1 MVLTVT
7 TSVLDAEQLAHVES
21 FLVGFLP
28 RMREAPGVVEI
39 LHYADRES
47 GRAQTLVVWESE
59 ADVRA
64 YRESALVKEAMAFE
78 KSVGAPGDRKGPF
91 AVLRLA

>member
-1 MVLTVT
+1 MILTVT
-7 TSVLDAEQLAHVES
+7 ESVLNPEQLARVES
-21 FLVGFLP
+21 FLAGFLP

-47 GRAQTLVVWESE
+47 GRAQTLVVWEGE

-64 YRESALVKEAMAFE
+64 YRESELVKEAMAFE

-91 AVLRLA
+91 EVLRLA

>member
-7 TSVLDAEQLAHVES
+7 ESVLDEGQLAQVES
-21 FLVGFLP
+21 FLAEFLP

-47 GRAQTLVVWESE
+47 GRAQTQVVWESE
-59 ADVRA
+59 SALRA
-64 YRESALVKEAMAFE
+64 YRESDLVKEAMAFE
-78 KSVGAPGDRKGPF
+78 RLLGAPGDRRGPF
-91 AVLRLA
+91 EVLRLA